1 MQVDQVVGGFR
12 LRSLIATGQ
21 SSQVWEVVEVS
32 SNRHFAMKTLLPS
45 AIQDKEQVQLLRHEA
60 KVGKL
65 LSHENIIK
73 IVKVGEN
80 PKQPYFVMDYF
91 PAGSMKV
98 RIVNKQVDFIRDN
111 AQSIFKQLAISLA
124 YMNQTGY
131 VHRDVKPDNMLVDSA
146 GRAKLIDFAIS
157 AKIRKRGLFEKL
169 FSKPKP
175 QGTATYMS
183 PEQIRCEDL
192 DARADVYSFGASV
205 YEIITL
211 RPPFRGAN
219 LQDLL
224 NKQLFEKPT
233 APQTHNPDITDD
245 FNRLVAS
252 MLAKRKEDRPRNFH
266 EVMIKMKGMHV
277 FKTQAVG
284 RSRGSEQ
291 ADE

>member
-1 MQVDQVVGGFR
+1 MEVDQVVGGFR

-21 SSQVWEVVEVS
+21 TSQVWEVVEVS
-32 SNRHFAMKTLLPS
+32 SNRHFALKTLLQS
-45 AIQDKEQVQLLRHEA
+45 AIRDREQVRLLYHEA
-60 KVGKL
+60 KVGKA
-65 LSHENIIK
+65 LSHDNIIK

-80 PKQPYFVMDYF
+80 AKQPYFVMDFF

-111 AQSIFKQLAISLA
+111 AQSIFKQMAISLA
-124 YMNQTGY
+124 YMNQTGF
-131 VHRDVKPDNMLVDSA
+131 VHRDVKPDNILVDSA

-157 AKIRKRGLFEKL
+157 QKIRKRGLFEKL

-192 DARADVYSFGASV
+192 DARADVYSFGASA
-205 YEIITL
+205 YEIVTL

-224 NKQLFEKPT
+224 NKHLFEKPV
-233 APQTHNPDITDD
+233 APQAHNPEITDD
-245 FNRLVAS
+245 FNKLVVA
-252 MLAKRKEDRPRNFH
+252 MLSKRREERPQNFH
-266 EVMIKMKGMHV
+266 DVMIKMKGMHV

-284 RSRGSEQ
+284 RSRGTEQ
-291 ADE
+291 AEG

>member
-21 SSQVWEVVEVS
+21 TSQVWEVVEVS

-45 AIQDKEQVQLLRHEA
+45 AIQDREQVRMLYHEA
-60 KVGKL
+60 KIGKE

-73 IVKVGEN
+73 IVKVSEN
-80 PKQPYFVMDYF
+80 SKQPYFVMDFF

-111 AQSIFKQLAISLA
+111 AQGIFKQMAIALA
-124 YMNQTGY
+124 YMNQTSY
-131 VHRDVKPDNMLVDSA
+131 VHRDVKPDNFLVDSA
-146 GRAKLIDFAIS
+146 GRGKLIDFAIS
-157 AKIRKRGLFEKL
+157 QKIRKRGLFEKL

-192 DARADVYSFGASV
+192 DARADVYSFGATA

-224 NKQLFEKPT
+224 NKQLFEKPV

-245 FNRLVAS
+245 FNKLVVS
-252 MLAKRKEDRPRNFH
+252 MLSKRKEDRPLNFH

-284 RSRGSEQ
+284 RSRGSDQ
-291 ADE
+291 AEE

>member
-1 MQVDQVVGGFR
+1 
-12 LRSLIATGQ
+12 
-21 SSQVWEVVEVS
+21 
-32 SNRHFAMKTLLPS
+32 
-45 AIQDKEQVQLLRHEA
+45 
-60 KVGKL
+60 
-65 LSHENIIK
+65 
-73 IVKVGEN
+73 VGEN
-80 PKQPYFVMDYF
+80 AKQPYFVMDYF

-111 AQSIFKQLAISLA
+111 AQSIFKQMAIALA

-146 GRAKLIDFAIS
+146 ARAKLIDFAIS
-157 AKIRKRGLFEKL
+157 GKIRKRGLFEKL

-175 QGTATYMS
+175 QGTPTYMS

-192 DARADVYSFGASV
+192 DARADVYSFGATV

-224 NKQLFEKPT
+224 NKHLIEKPV
-233 APQTHNPDITDD
+233 APQTHNPDITND
-245 FNRLVAS
+245 FNKLVVN
-252 MLAKRKEDRPRNFH
+252 MLAKRKEERPLNFH
-266 EVMIKMKGMHV
+266 EVMIKMKSMHV

-284 RSRGSEQ
+284 KSRGAQE
-291 ADE
+291 AEE